1 MPNQVQLHT
10 TGPNHFKNYDGDKR
24 KKIVIISIF
33 LVLIFTIIEVIGG
46 YLSNSVALLADASHM
61 FTDFISLIFT
71 LFGISVAKLSNNS
84 KKTYG
89 YSRIEVILSLVNS
102 LFLIFIS
109 FFIVYESINRFI
121 NPTTINASIMLPVAI
136 AGLLINFIVMYLF
149 SYQKGSHENNN
160 QNLLMQSTFLHFL
173 SDTFGSIIAIA
184 VAIIIIYTNWFIV
197 DPILSIIFVSLIN
210 FSAIKIIISSFHIL
224 MESSPKNI
232 KAQDIKEEL
241 EKVASVIN
249 IHHIHLWMLNEEEN
263 LITLHCLIENNGDIT
278 KITKELK
285 EKLVSVFNINHSTI
299 QIELDSSACL
309 N

>member
-1 MPNQVQLHT
+1 
-10 TGPNHFKNYDGDKR
+10 
-24 KKIVIISIF
+24 
-33 LVLIFTIIEVIGG
+33 
-46 YLSNSVALLADASHM
+46 
-61 FTDFISLIFT
+61 
-71 LFGISVAKLSNNS
+71 
-84 KKTYG
+84 
-89 YSRIEVILSLVNS
+89 
-102 LFLIFIS
+102 
-109 FFIVYESINRFI
+109 
-121 NPTTINASIMLPVAI
+121 
-136 AGLLINFIVMYLF
+136 
-149 SYQKGSHENNN
+149 
-160 QNLLMQSTFLHFL
+160 MQSTFLHFL